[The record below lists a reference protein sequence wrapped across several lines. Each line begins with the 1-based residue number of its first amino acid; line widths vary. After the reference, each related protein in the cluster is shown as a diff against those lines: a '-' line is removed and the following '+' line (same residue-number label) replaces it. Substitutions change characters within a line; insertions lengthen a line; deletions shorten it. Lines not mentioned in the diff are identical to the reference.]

1 MSICVNCGTEVGNGT
16 FCTNCG
22 KAVLAQAPEAGQF
35 AQIPPIPQT
44 PPMMYEAPKKAPP
57 KKLFALI
64 GGVGV
69 LVVGAIV
76 LATTLTSP
84 LKLDAATAEEVL
96 FTARDFS
103 VDLGTSE
110 DAISISESD
119 NPVFGVGEEC
129 EPDGRLARLI
139 SSSGTQLATG
149 DFNSAKSGIYVHQD
163 ILEFDSVESAQ
174 EFVALTQEG
183 LAYPDCEYNSVTEYS
198 SFATTLSIIGDTQDV
213 YGVGSDESVVWAED
227 QEILAF
233 TLGFDLSSDS
243 QVAVVRENNY
253 VLVLNGSVY
262 RDTDDSGSIRD
273 LEDDF
278 AVIVEQFVSGKKIN

>member
-1 MSICVNCGTEVGNGT
+1 
-16 FCTNCG
+16 
-22 KAVLAQAPEAGQF
+22 
-35 AQIPPIPQT
+35 
-44 PPMMYEAPKKAPP
+44 MMYEAPKKAPP

>member
-1 MSICVNCGTEVGNGT
+1 
-16 FCTNCG
+16 
-22 KAVLAQAPEAGQF
+22 
-35 AQIPPIPQT
+35 
-44 PPMMYEAPKKAPP
+44 MMYEAPKKAPP

-103 VDLGTSE
+103 VDMGISE
-110 DAISISESD
+110 DDNPIRESD
-119 NPVFGVGEEC
+119 NPVFGVGEDC

-149 DFNSAKSGIYVHQD
+149 DFNSIESGFYVDQD

-174 EFVALTQEG
+174 EFVSLTREG
-183 LAYPDCEYNSVTEYS
+183 LDYPDCEFNSVTDS
-198 SFATTLSIIGDTQDV
+198 STFITTFSIIGDTQDA

-227 QEILAF
+227 QEIFAPS
-233 TLGFDLSSDS
+233 LGFDLSNDS

-253 VLVLNGSVY
+253 VLVLKGTVY
-262 RDTDDSGSIRD
+262 RDGEAGGSIRD

>member
-22 KAVLAQAPEAGQF
+22 KAVIAPAPDAGQF
-35 AQIPPIPQT
+35 AQIPPI

-76 LATTLTSP
+76 LATTMTSP
-84 LKLDAATAEEVL
+84 LKLDAATADDVL
-96 FTARDFS
+96 FGARDFS
-103 VDLGTSE
+103 VDVAQSE
-110 DAISISESD
+110 DAITIAESD
-119 NPVFGVGEEC
+119 NPVFGAGEQC
-129 EPDGRLARLI
+129 EPDARLARLI
-139 SSSGTQLATG
+139 SSSGTQLASR
-149 DFNSAKSGIYVHQD
+149 DFNSVKSGIYVNQD

-174 EFVALTQEG
+174 EFIALTQEG
-183 LAYPDCEYNSVTEYS
+183 LDFPDCEFNSVTDS
-198 SFATTLSIIGDTQDV
+198 STFLTTLSVIGDTQDV

-227 QEILAF
+227 QEIYAPA
-233 TLGFDLSSDS
+233 LGFDLSSDS

-253 VLVLNGSVY
+253 VLVLNGTVY
-262 RDTDDSGSIRD
+262 RDTDDFGSIRD

>member
-1 MSICVNCGTEVGNGT
+1 
-16 FCTNCG
+16 
-22 KAVLAQAPEAGQF
+22 
-35 AQIPPIPQT
+35 
-44 PPMMYEAPKKAPP
+44 MMYEAPKKAPP

-149 DFNSAKSGIYVHQD
+149 DFNSANSGIYVHQD